1 MNILIIKQ
9 TSLGDVLHSTGHVR
23 AVKTQFPDSK
33 LTLLTAT
40 SSYDIYRHN
49 PYVDRVILFDR
60 YAVKRNW
67 CKQPGWALRH
77 IGDVL
82 REVRAEKYD
91 LAIDLQGRM
100 KSMLFL
106 YLAHAKRKFA
116 KGRWL
121 WVPHFAKPGIHA
133 IEEMDGVLK
142 LAGID
147 TRNTTMEIHVS
158 PKERSVADDLL
169 NEINP
174 QSKPLVIV
182 SPFTRWHTKDWGI
195 DNFKT
200 FCTQMPDDVT
210 IVFTGSDTQR
220 AAIDDLIAR
229 LNGQSVVNLAGQL
242 NLLEFAALIQRS
254 VLLVSGDSFPMHL
267 ASAMGR
273 PLIAL
278 FGPTDETRVGP
289 RSASAVVMRA
299 SNNCRRCYR
308 RSRCPYHCIGE
319 IRPADVIAET
329 VRILHQDD
337 VATSG

>member
-1 MNILIIKQ
+1 M
-9 TSLGDVLHSTGHVR
+9 
-23 AVKTQFPDSK
+23 KTQFPDSK

-60 YAVKRNW
+60 FAVKRNW
-67 CKQPGWALRH
+67 YKQPGWALRH

-121 WVPHFAKPGIHA
+121 WVPHFAKPGTHA

-147 TRNTTMEIHVS
+147 TRDTAMEIHVS
-158 PKERSVADDLL
+158 LDERSVADDLL
-169 NEINP
+169 NEFNP

-195 DNFKT
+195 DNFES
-200 FCTQMPDDVT
+200 FCTQMPDDVM
-210 IVFTGSDTQR
+210 IALTGSDTQR
-220 AAIDDLIAR
+220 AAIDDLVAK
-229 LNGQSVVNLAGQL
+229 LNGRWVVNLAGQL
-242 NLLEFAALIQRS
+242 NLLEFAALIRRS
-254 VLLVSGDSFPMHL
+254 AVLVSGDSFPMHL

-273 PLIAL
+273 PLIVL
-278 FGPTDETRVGP
+278 FGPTDEMRVGP

-308 RSRCPYHCIGE
+308 RNRCRYHCIRE
-319 IRPADVIAET
+319 IKPADVIAET
-329 VRILHQDD
+329 VRILNQDG

>member
-1 MNILIIKQ
+1 M
-9 TSLGDVLHSTGHVR
+9 
-23 AVKTQFPDSK
+23 KTQFPDSK

-40 SSYDIYRHN
+40 SSYDIYRYN
-49 PYVDRVILFDR
+49 PYVDHVILFDR

-67 CKQPGWALRH
+67 CKHPGRTLRH
-77 IGDVL
+77 VSDVL

-106 YLAHAKRKFA
+106 YLAHAKQKFA
-116 KGRWL
+116 KGRWPL
-121 WVPHFAKPGIHA
+121 VPHFAKPGTHA
-133 IEEMDGVLK
+133 IKEMDGVLN

-147 TRNTTMEIHVS
+147 TRNTAMEIHVS
-158 PKERSVADDLL
+158 PDERSVTDDLL

-174 QSKPLVIV
+174 QSQPLVIV

-195 DNFKT
+195 DNFET
-200 FCTQMPDDVT
+200 FCSKMPDDVM
-210 IVFTGSDTQR
+210 IALTGTDAQR
-220 AAIDDLIAR
+220 AAINDLIAR
-229 LNGQSVVNLAGQL
+229 LNGRSVVNLAGRL
-242 NLLEFAALIQRS
+242 NLLEFAELIRRS
-254 VLLVSGDSFPMHL
+254 ALLVSGDSFPMHL

-299 SNNCRRCYR
+299 SNGCRRCYR
-308 RSRCPYHCIGE
+308 RNRCPYHCIGE
-319 IRPADVIAET
+319 IKPADVAAES
-329 VRILHQDD
+329 VRILYQDG